1 VSKTTNTKSTS
12 RPAAAPARL
21 AELTKRGAS
30 NQFRAL
36 VDEMKLLLDLF
47 PHIRDSYDADELP
60 LSFIMKRDARRSD
73 AARMRASRRA
83 KRR

>member
-1 VSKTTNTKSTS
+1 VKPTRTTKRT
-12 RPAAAPARL
+12 PAAPARL
-21 AELTKRGAS
+21 AELTKRAAS

-60 LSFIMKRDARRSD
+60 LSFILKRDARRSD

-83 KRR
+83 KSR

>member
-1 VSKTTNTKSTS
+1 
-12 RPAAAPARL
+12 
-21 AELTKRGAS
+21 
-30 NQFRAL
+30 

-73 AARMRASRRA
+73 AARLRASRRA
-83 KRR
+83 VRR

>member
-1 VSKTTNTKSTS
+1 MKLRKS
-12 RPAAAPARL
+12 PAAPARL
-21 AELTKRGAS
+21 AELTKRGAT

-36 VDEMKLLLDLF
+36 LDEMKLLMDLF

-73 AARMRASRRA
+73 AANARTVRRA